1 MKSLWFWLQDRF
13 WALPLLCAVAAAA
26 LGLGL
31 TGLDARL
38 DTSLTLPFLFAGGPE
53 GARSLLSAII
63 TSMISFTG
71 LVFSIT
77 IVVLQLT
84 SSQFSPRVLR
94 TFLRDRFD
102 QLALGVFV
110 ATFVYALVVL
120 RAVRGTAQVDSFVP
134 QVAVT
139 AAFGFV
145 LASVVVFLGY
155 IHHIAQSIR
164 VATIIDTIGADT
176 RAQLER
182 QHPEDVAE
190 TARVA
195 LPDGPADRVAA
206 GGLGVVQRV
215 DDEAL
220 QRLAERHGA
229 TICLLRAVGEFTP
242 EGSPLLAVYGADVPD
257 HDRLRAAVHLG
268 SERDL
273 TEDVG
278 FGMRQ
283 LVDIAERALSPGI
296 NDPTTAVQVIDQLHD
311 LVRRLATRA
320 LPPRQRLT
328 EDGRLAVHV
337 PRPDF
342 ADYLALALEE
352 IAHWGPTTNGS
363 SAGCGSCSRTSM
375 TPRDSSTNQP
385 SPTRS
390 RAMAGALRLPTVG
403 RGRHRGQHQRRHR
416 HRRTSVFADPLRLT
430 GRLRARRSRGPG
442 LLGHVLGPDGPGRP
456 PLLLG

>member
-1 MKSLWFWLQDRF
+1 MTSLWFWLQDRF

-94 TFLRDRFD
+94 TFLRDRFN
-102 QLALGVFV
+102 QVALGVFV

-164 VATIIDTIGADT
+164 VSTIITRIAKDT
-176 RAQLER
+176 RALLER
-182 QHPEDVAE
+182 QF
-190 TARVA
+190 
-195 LPDGPADRVAA
+195 PADAESLSQRPLPAIEGSRISA
-206 GGLGVVQRV
+206 DRPGVVQQIE
-215 DDEAL
+215 DHAL
-220 QRLAERHGA
+220 VQLAEEHSV
-229 TICLLRAVGEFTP
+229 TICLLRSVGEFIP
-242 EGSPLLAVYGADVPD
+242 AGAALLEIYGEDIPD
-257 HDRLRAAVHLG
+257 EKALRATVHL
-268 SERDL
+268 SNERSLD
-273 TEDVG
+273 EDVG
-278 FGMRQ
+278 FGLRQ
-283 LVDIAERALSPGI
+283 LVDIAERALFPGI

-311 LVRRLATRA
+311 LLRRLATRA
-320 LPPRQRLT
+320 LPPRQAVT
-328 EDGRLAVHV
+328 AEGRLALYV
-337 PRPDF
+337 PQPDF
-342 ADYLALALEE
+342 ADYLALAVDE
-352 IAHWGPTTNGS
+352 IAHWGADADRVQRRLRVMLIDLHGAALPQHRAALAQALS
-363 SAGCGSCSRTSM
+363 SFAI
-375 TPRDSSTNQP
+375 DSSPTNWADPGQP
-385 SPTRS
+385 S
-390 RAMAGALRLPTVG
+390 
-403 RGRHRGQHQRRHR
+403 
-416 HRRTSVFADPLRLT
+416 DI
-430 GRLRARRSRGPG
+430 G
-442 LLGHVLGPDGPGRP
+442 LH
-456 PLLLG
+456 